1 MFTKGMGS
9 TFLALLV
16 YVDDVIITGP
26 NETIIKLCKEFLND
40 RFKLKDLKYFSGLEV
55 ARFKKGIF
63 LN

>member
-40 RFKLKDLKYFSGLEV
+40 RFKLKYLKYFSSLEV
-55 ARFKKGIF
+55 ARSKKGIF